1 MSREQERLER
11 DLGGIKD
18 MGNVPS
24 LLFVIDTNKEANA
37 IKEARR
43 LGIPVIAIVDTNSD
57 PDVVDY
63 PIPGNDDASRALE
76 LYVSLISRAALDG
89 IGRSSSS
96 LGADLGAAAEA
107 PAEDLPTEGAAV
119 N

>member
-1 MSREQERLER
+1 
-11 DLGGIKD
+11 
-18 MGNVPS
+18 MGNIPN

-43 LGIPVIAIVDTNSD
+43 LGIPVVAIVDTNCD

-76 LYVSLISRAALDG
+76 LYLSLVSKAAIDG
-89 IGRSSSS
+89 ISRSSSS
-96 LGADLGAAAEA
+96 LGRDLGASEEVLEEPALEAETA
-107 PAEDLPTEGAAV
+107 EQPAEEQAAQA
-119 N
+119 